1 MKFAYEVT
9 AFFIGVL
16 GYRATVYD
24 TYIGRLIY
32 TNPLEASLLEL
43 TGEGRALRKVEFTA
57 QCMETYSTFHL
68 KKNQILLCEN
78 IKSLSE
84 LKKVLTQTNN

>member
-1 MKFAYEVT
+1 VKFAYEVT

-16 GYRATVYD
+16 GYRATIYD

-43 TGEGRALRKVEFTA
+43 TGEGRALRKVELTA

-68 KKNQILLCEN
+68 KKSNFTLRKYKKFIGIEKSFDSNQ
-78 IKSLSE
+78 
-84 LKKVLTQTNN
+84 

>member
-1 MKFAYEVT
+1 VKFAYEVT

-43 TGEGRALRKVEFTA
+43 TGEGRALRKVELTA

-68 KKNQILLCEN
+68 KK
-78 IKSLSE
+78 IKFYSA
-84 LKKVLTQTNN
+84 KI